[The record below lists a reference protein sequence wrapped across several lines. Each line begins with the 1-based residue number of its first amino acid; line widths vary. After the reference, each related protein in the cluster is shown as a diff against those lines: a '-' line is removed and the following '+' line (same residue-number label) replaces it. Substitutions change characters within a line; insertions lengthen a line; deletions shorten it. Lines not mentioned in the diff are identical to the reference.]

1 MLIPSATGVPTLQKA
16 VVPIEAYDDA
26 LSNDRAATGLRAVP
40 GSWNGASTGT
50 VISGWCGVDKKCARR
65 GIAPVV
71 VTPLLRRDDS
81 EILRFQFPWSF
92 RHVITVDRI

>member
-26 LSNDRAATGLRAVP
+26 LSNDRAATGLRAVS

-50 VISGWCGVDKKCARR
+50 VISGWCGVDKS
-65 GIAPVV
+65 VHDEV
-71 VTPLLRRDDS
+71 LLSLLRHSCAVMTRKFYVS
-81 EILRFQFPWSF
+81 NPMVFF
-92 RHVITVDRI
+92 VM